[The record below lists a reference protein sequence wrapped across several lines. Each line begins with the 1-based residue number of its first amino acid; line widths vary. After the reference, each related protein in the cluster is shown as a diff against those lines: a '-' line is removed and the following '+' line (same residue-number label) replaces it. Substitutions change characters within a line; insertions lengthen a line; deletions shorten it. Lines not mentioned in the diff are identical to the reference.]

1 MSRIYLKKLQAAPS
15 VACDQDK
22 NERFVAWKCGVYL
35 ERLLSR
41 YPMINNESL
50 TLLHWIL
57 GPDIEQVLQYVTAQ
71 IEDLE
76 KKDFEEECLECRLDP
91 DEYPDTIVRML
102 KRLPQKKHSKLLRFI
117 LHVLKQRIAALSL
130 RGRSDIEKNI
140 AAIKKMFKL
149 TEQETEYALFQ
160 FVTTAWKAP
169 SEFFDS
175 DLDCKSFA
183 GQRYLKAILKVSS
196 EQLNRV
202 LRGTLARIGMI
213 DSNDNLDYSI
223 CYDFLDVFQ
232 DPSSKVSSTKFFS
245 RLSKNGVPLEY
256 HMVDREETDHILT
269 LLKKRPKGSTHILL
283 YGPPGTGKTTYAQGV
298 AERLGLPAYQILR
311 GDEDNTSSKRRAAI
325 LACLNMTNMG
335 QGSLILADEADNIL
349 STRFSWFFR
358 GETQDKG
365 WLNQL
370 LETPG
375 ARMIWIVNRI
385 HGIEESVLRRFAFS
399 LHFKPFN
406 RRQRILLWDSIL
418 RRNRVKRLLGQS
430 EIEELAGQYKVSAG
444 AIDLAVKKGIEGG
457 HTRKEDFFKA
467 VSLAL
472 NSHRILLN
480 EGEKPKDKDRIE
492 KNYSLEGI
500 NVEGDLYA
508 MIGQLEKFDQYQR
521 CSKSDEVMN
530 MNLLFYGPP
539 GAGKSELAR
548 YIGERLDREVIC
560 KRMSDL
566 QSKWVGES
574 EKNIRNAFEQ
584 AESEEAILIIDEADS
599 LLFSRDRAQRSWEIS
614 FTNEFLTRMERFKGI
629 LICTTNRLRDLDK
642 ASIRRFNH
650 KIGFKHLKPE
660 GNIIFYEKL
669 LSPLIN
675 APVDEGVK
683 NTLRGIGDLSPGDFK
698 VVRDR
703 FSFHPRK
710 ELCHKVLVE
719 ALKEE
724 SELKLIHKGSRH
736 IGF

>member
-1 MSRIYLKKLQAAPS
+1 MRRRHHKKYLADPS

-41 YPMINNESL
+41 YPMINNDSL
-50 TLLHWIL
+50 TFLHWIL
-57 GPDIEQVLQYVTAQ
+57 GPDIEQVLQCVTAQ

-76 KKDFEEECLECRLDP
+76 EEDLEEEFLECRRDP
-91 DEYPDTIVRML
+91 DEYPDTIVRIL
-102 KRLPQKKHSKLLRFI
+102 RRLPQKKHSKLLRFI
-117 LHVLKQRIAALSL
+117 LHVLKQRIAALSR
-130 RGRSDIEKNI
+130 RGRSDIEKNM

-169 SEFFDS
+169 REFFDS

-183 GQRYLKAILKVSS
+183 GQRYIKAILKVSS
-196 EQLNRV
+196 EQLNRI

-213 DSNDNLDYSI
+213 DSNDHLDHGI

-232 DPSSKVSSTKFFS
+232 DPSSKVGSTKFFS
-245 RLSKNGVPLEY
+245 LLCTSGVPLEY
-256 HMVDREETDHILT
+256 HMVDREETDHILA
-269 LLKKRPKGSTHILL
+269 LLKKRPRGSTHILL

-298 AERLGLPAYQILR
+298 AKRLGLPAYEILR

-335 QGSLILADEADNIL
+335 KGSLILADEADNLL

-385 HGIEESVLRRFAFS
+385 HEIEESVLRRFAFS
-399 LHFKPFN
+399 LHFRPFN
-406 RRQRILLWDSIL
+406 RRQRVLLWDSIL
-418 RRNRVKRLLGQS
+418 RRNRVKRLFGQS
-430 EIEELAGQYKVSAG
+430 KIEELAGQYKVSAG
-444 AIDLAVKKGIEGG
+444 AIDLAVKKGIEAS
-457 HTRKEDFFKA
+457 HTRKEGFHKA
-467 VSLAL
+467 VTLAL
-472 NSHRILLN
+472 NSHLILLN
-480 EGEKPKDKDRIE
+480 DGEKTKDKDRIE
-492 KNYSLEGI
+492 KNYSLDGI

-508 MIGQLEKFDQYQR
+508 MIGQLEKFDQYLR
-521 CSKSDEVMN
+521 HPESKEIMN

-574 EKNIRNAFEQ
+574 EKNIRDAFEQ
-584 AESEEAILIIDEADS
+584 AEEEDAILIIDEADS
-599 LLFSRDRAQRSWEIS
+599 LLFSRDRAERSWEIS
-614 FTNEFLTRMERFKGI
+614 FTNEFLDRMERFKGV
-629 LICTTNRLRDLDK
+629 LICTTNRLKDLDE

-650 KIGFKHLKPE
+650 KIGFKCLKPE
-660 GNIIFYEKL
+660 GNVIFYQKL
-669 LSPLIN
+669 LSPIID

-683 NTLRGIGDLSPGDFK
+683 NTLRGIDDLSPGDFK

-703 FSFHPRK
+703 FSFHHRK
-710 ELCHKVLVE
+710 ELSHQALVQ